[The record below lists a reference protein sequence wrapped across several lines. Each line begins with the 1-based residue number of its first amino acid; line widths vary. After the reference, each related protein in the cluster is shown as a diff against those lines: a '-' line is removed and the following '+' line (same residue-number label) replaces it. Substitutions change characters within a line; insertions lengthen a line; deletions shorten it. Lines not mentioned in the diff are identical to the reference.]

1 MYVLPNKGAFDDI
14 VVGPSNNRL
23 GMEPSP
29 CRGWLF
35 VTFKAATLVAQAIEV
50 SFREESNA

>member
-1 MYVLPNKGAFDDI
+1 MYVLPNKEAFDDI
-14 VVGPSNNRL
+14 VVGPSNILL

-29 CRGWLF
+29 CRGWLL
-35 VTFKAATLVAQAIEV
+35 VTFEAATQVAQAIEV